1 MEVERKGIGEEESCH
16 ILNGVFSFIM
26 KKLRNK
32 IKKKT
37 VLFPFALYKYLA
49 QYLPES
55 SMNISVELF
64 NSYDTYVTL
73 IRLKVI
79 RVYDQQVKITRP

>member
-37 VLFPFALYKYLA
+37 VLFPFALYKYPVL
-49 QYLPES
+49 
-55 SMNISVELF
+55 
-64 NSYDTYVTL
+64 T
-73 IRLKVI
+73 
-79 RVYDQQVKITRP
+79 RVKHEYFS